1 MSIHDQAA
9 LLRQIALFA
18 NVDESH
24 LKVLAFATEHVVL
37 LNGQTLIKKGDDAKA
52 AYLIISGEAEAYSN
66 DDDDETTKTT
76 IVTPNSFV
84 GEMAMLGGQPYAA
97 TIKATSRLEALK
109 ISKELFFRV
118 IGEFP
123 DMAVEVRRVI
133 NNRLTGTLSDLS
145 RIKYMLNKPDL

>member
-9 LLRQIALFA
+9 LLRQIPLFA

-52 AYLIISGEAEAYSN
+52 AFLIISGEAEAFS
-66 DDDDETTKTT
+66 DEDDEDTKMT
-76 IVTPNSFV
+76 VVMPNSFV

-97 TIKATSRLEALK
+97 TVRATSRLEALK

-118 IGEFP
+118 IDEFP

-133 NNRLTGTLSDLS
+133 NNRLTGTLNDLS
-145 RIKYMLNKPDL
+145 KIKYLLNKPE

>member
-9 LLRQIALFA
+9 LLRQIPLFA

-52 AYLIISGEAEAYSN
+52 AFLIIGGEAEAFS
-66 DDDDETTKTT
+66 DEDEEDTKTT
-76 IVTPNSFV
+76 VVTSNSFV

-97 TIKATSRLEALK
+97 TIRATSRLEALK

-118 IGEFP
+118 IDEFP
-123 DMAVEVRRVI
+123 EMAVEVRRVI

-145 RIKYMLNKPDL
+145 RIKYLLNKPE